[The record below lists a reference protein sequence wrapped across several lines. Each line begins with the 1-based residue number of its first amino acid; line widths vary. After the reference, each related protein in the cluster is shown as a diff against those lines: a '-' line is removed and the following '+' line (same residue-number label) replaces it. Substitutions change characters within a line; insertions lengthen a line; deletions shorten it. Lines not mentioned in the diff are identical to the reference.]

1 MEESVREYIVD
12 GVLVDEPAGPTCRV
26 TTIHLVQDVGAPDPP
41 NFGASLEEGKI
52 LPSVRIYT
60 VGDPHDG

>member
-1 MEESVREYIVD
+1 MD

-41 NFGASLEEGKI
+41 NFGASLEGSTKGKI

-60 VGDPHDG
+60 VGDPDDG